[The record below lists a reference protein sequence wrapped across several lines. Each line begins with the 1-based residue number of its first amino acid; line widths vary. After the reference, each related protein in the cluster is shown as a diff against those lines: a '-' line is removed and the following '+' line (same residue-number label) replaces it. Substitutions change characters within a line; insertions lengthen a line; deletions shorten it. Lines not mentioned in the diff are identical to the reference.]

1 MNPFI
6 ADHREFVRARRN
18 KNQDAISF
26 ARLVHAEPVKSS
38 RRRRQRIAFQ
48 FSALNINTNFSR
60 RFRFRLFDRADDTI
74 VFEFAQKFFRAH
86 FTNPRSTRHRQ
97 NFRRRR

>member
-1 MNPFI
+1 
-6 ADHREFVRARRN
+6 
-18 KNQDAISF
+18 
-26 ARLVHAEPVKSS
+26 
-38 RRRRQRIAFQ
+38 
-48 FSALNINTNFSR
+48 
-60 RFRFRLFDRADDTI
+60 